1 MNFVSKNPAI
11 NNYFAKHLAFSRKK
25 HIFAFRKSIKILKM
39 KDITISHFRCYD
51 YKTMDF
57 RKGINLLIGDNSC
70 GKTSLIRAC
79 NFVANSLF
87 CGYSD
92 ENTNWKSVEDA
103 DFKLNVDAN
112 NTILPE
118 SPIAISFHLSSADLY
133 PLIDENGEI
142 IDFDYSTELHIE
154 KKSKKNSRNL
164 VQGLAPLKNYAARL
178 YSCSHVRE
186 DNLIGQ
192 KNVLPVYAC
201 FTTEDIHASR
211 KIDRQK
217 FKEYAQKPSFG
228 YFECYDCR
236 GLFDYWLERMLVLQE
251 AETGEQEIECV
262 NNAIRD
268 CLGADGCGIIEDMVL
283 RPVRGKVYFKYIDG
297 RYVESSMLSDG
308 YKRLVN
314 IVVDIA
320 IRCALLNKTMFGAD
334 AYKHSH
340 GTVIID
346 EIDEHL
352 HPALQSKVLKAL
364 HTTFP
369 RIQFIVS
376 THAPLVIS
384 SVENSEDNVV
394 YRLWYNQDTRQY
406 EHAELKTYGL
416 DSNLILEEE
425 MLVGSRDSF
434 VEEQLKAIRRLVSNR
449 HLEDA
454 KKQLAVLETKTSPSQ
469 PSIVKIRSIINRLQS
484 RQV

>member
-1 MNFVSKNPAI
+1 ME
-11 NNYFAKHLAFSRKK
+11 
-25 HIFAFRKSIKILKM
+25 
-39 KDITISHFRCYD
+39 
-51 YKTMDF
+51 F
-57 RKGINLLIGDNSC
+57 RKGINLLIGDNSS

-92 ENTNWKSVEDA
+92 ENTVWKSVDDD
-103 DFKLNVDAN
+103 DFKLNIDAN

-118 SPIAISFHLSSADLY
+118 QPVSISFHLATWDLSPIKADDSLVS
-133 PLIDENGEI
+133 
-142 IDFDYSTELHIE
+142 FDYDTQLHIE

-164 VQGLAPLKNYAARL
+164 LTGLSTLKTYAATL
-178 YSCSHVRE
+178 YSNSH
-186 DNLIGQ
+186 LKIGDAVVQ
-192 KNVLPVYAC
+192 QNVLPVYAC

-236 GLFDYWLERMLVLQE
+236 GLFDYWLERLLVLQE
-251 AETGEQEIECV
+251 AEIGEQEIECV
-262 NNAIRD
+262 RKAISK
-268 CLGADGCGIIEDMVL
+268 CFGVNGAGIIEDMVI
-283 RPVRGKVYFKYIDG
+283 RPIRGKVFFKYTDG

-320 IRCALLNKTMFGAD
+320 IRCALLNKGMYGSE
-334 AYKHSH
+334 AYKQTH

-352 HPALQSKVLKAL
+352 HPALQSKVLKSL
-364 HTTFP
+364 HQTFP
-369 RIQFIVS
+369 EIQFIVS
-376 THAPLVIS
+376 THAPLVMS
-384 SVENSEDNVV
+384 SVEKSKDNVV
-394 YRLWYNQDTRQY
+394 YRLWYDEE
-406 EHAELKTYGL
+406 EHDYKHVELNTYGL

-425 MLVGSRDSF
+425 MFVASRDSI
-434 VEEQLKAIRRLVSNR
+434 VSEQLKDIKRLVSER
-449 HLEDA
+449 KLAEA
-454 KKQLAVLETKTSPSQ
+454 KTLLADLETKTSPSQ
-469 PSIVKIRSIINRLQS
+469 PSLIKIHSLINRLES
-484 RQV
+484 R

>member
-1 MNFVSKNPAI
+1 
-11 NNYFAKHLAFSRKK
+11 
-25 HIFAFRKSIKILKM
+25 M
-39 KDITISHFRCYD
+39 KDITISNFRCYNNT
-51 YKTMDF
+51 TMEF
-57 RKGINLLIGDNSC
+57 RKGINLLIGDNSS

-92 ENTNWKSVEDA
+92 ENTVWKSVDDD
-103 DFKLNVDAN
+103 DFKLNIDAN

-118 SPIAISFHLSSADLY
+118 QPVSISFHLATWDLNPIKADDSLVS
-133 PLIDENGEI
+133 
-142 IDFDYSTELHIE
+142 FDYDTQLHIE

-164 VQGLAPLKNYAARL
+164 LTGLSTLKTYAATL
-178 YSCSHVRE
+178 YSNSH
-186 DNLIGQ
+186 LKIGDAVVQ
-192 KNVLPVYAC
+192 QNVLPVYAC

-236 GLFDYWLERMLVLQE
+236 GLFDYWLERLLVLQE
-251 AETGEQEIECV
+251 AEIGEQEIECV
-262 NNAIRD
+262 RKAISK
-268 CLGADGCGIIEDMVL
+268 CFGVNGAGIIEDMVI
-283 RPVRGKVYFKYIDG
+283 RPVRGKVFFKYTDG

-320 IRCALLNKTMFGAD
+320 IRCALLNKGMYGSE
-334 AYKHSH
+334 AYKQTH

-352 HPALQSKVLKAL
+352 HPALQSKVLKSL
-364 HTTFP
+364 HQTFP
-369 RIQFIVS
+369 EIQFIVS
-376 THAPLVIS
+376 THAPLVMS
-384 SVENSEDNVV
+384 SVEKSKDNVV
-394 YRLWYNQDTRQY
+394 YRLWYDEE
-406 EHAELKTYGL
+406 EHDYKHVELNTYGL

-425 MLVGSRDSF
+425 MFVASRDSI
-434 VEEQLKAIRRLVSNR
+434 VSEQLKDIKMLVSER
-449 HLEDA
+449 KLAEA
-454 KKQLAVLETKTSPSQ
+454 KTLLADLETKTSPSQ
-469 PSIVKIRSIINRLQS
+469 PSLIKIHSLINRLES
-484 RQV
+484 R

>member
-1 MNFVSKNPAI
+1 
-11 NNYFAKHLAFSRKK
+11 
-25 HIFAFRKSIKILKM
+25 M
-39 KDITISHFRCYD
+39 KDITISNFRCYNNT
-51 YKTMDF
+51 TMEF
-57 RKGINLLIGDNSC
+57 RKGINLLIGDNSS

-92 ENTNWKSVEDA
+92 ENTVWKSVDDD
-103 DFKLNVDAN
+103 DFKLNIDAN

-118 SPIAISFHLSSADLY
+118 QPVSISFHLATWDLSPIKADDALVS
-133 PLIDENGEI
+133 
-142 IDFDYSTELHIE
+142 FDYDTQLHIE

-164 VQGLAPLKNYAARL
+164 LTGLSTLKTYAATL
-178 YSCSHVRE
+178 YSNSH
-186 DNLIGQ
+186 LKIGDAVVQ
-192 KNVLPVYAC
+192 QNVLPVYAC

-236 GLFDYWLERMLVLQE
+236 GLFDYWLERLLVLQE
-251 AETGEQEIECV
+251 AEIGEQEIECV
-262 NNAIRD
+262 RKAISK
-268 CLGADGCGIIEDMVL
+268 CFGVNGAGIIEDMVI
-283 RPVRGKVYFKYIDG
+283 RPVRGKVFFKYTDG

-320 IRCALLNKTMFGAD
+320 IRCALLNKGMYGSE
-334 AYKHSH
+334 AYKQTH

-352 HPALQSKVLKAL
+352 HPALQSKVLKSL
-364 HTTFP
+364 HQTFP
-369 RIQFIVS
+369 EIQFIVS
-376 THAPLVIS
+376 THAPLVMS
-384 SVENSEDNVV
+384 SVEKSKDNVV
-394 YRLWYNQDTRQY
+394 YRLWYDEE
-406 EHAELKTYGL
+406 EHDYKHVELNTYGL

-425 MLVGSRDSF
+425 MFVDSRDSI
-434 VEEQLKAIRRLVSNR
+434 VSEQLKDIKRLVSER
-449 HLEDA
+449 KLAEA
-454 KKQLAVLETKTSPSQ
+454 KTLLADLETKTSPSQ
-469 PSIVKIRSIINRLQS
+469 PSLIKIHSLINRLES
-484 RQV
+484 R

>member
-1 MNFVSKNPAI
+1 
-11 NNYFAKHLAFSRKK
+11 
-25 HIFAFRKSIKILKM
+25 M
-39 KDITISHFRCYD
+39 KDITISNFRCYNNT
-51 YKTMDF
+51 TMEF
-57 RKGINLLIGDNSC
+57 RKGINLLIGDNSS

-92 ENTNWKSVEDA
+92 ENTVWKSVDDD
-103 DFKLNVDAN
+103 DFKLNIDAN

-118 SPIAISFHLSSADLY
+118 QPVSISFHLATWDLNPIKADDALVS
-133 PLIDENGEI
+133 
-142 IDFDYSTELHIE
+142 FDYDTQLHIE

-164 VQGLAPLKNYAARL
+164 LTGLSTLKTYAATL
-178 YSCSHVRE
+178 YSNSH
-186 DNLIGQ
+186 LKIGDAVVQ
-192 KNVLPVYAC
+192 QNVLPVYAC

-236 GLFDYWLERMLVLQE
+236 GLFDYWLERLLVLQE
-251 AETGEQEIECV
+251 AEIGEQEIECV
-262 NNAIRD
+262 RKAISK
-268 CLGADGCGIIEDMVL
+268 CFGVNGAGIIEDMVI
-283 RPVRGKVYFKYIDG
+283 RPIRGKVFFKYTDG

-320 IRCALLNKTMFGAD
+320 IRCALLNKGMYGSE
-334 AYKHSH
+334 AYKQTH

-352 HPALQSKVLKAL
+352 HPALQSKVLKSL
-364 HTTFP
+364 HQTFP
-369 RIQFIVS
+369 EIQFIVS
-376 THAPLVIS
+376 THAPLVMS
-384 SVENSEDNVV
+384 SVEKSKDNVV
-394 YRLWYNQDTRQY
+394 YRLWYDEE
-406 EHAELKTYGL
+406 EHDYKHVELNTYGL

-425 MLVGSRDSF
+425 MFVASRDSI
-434 VEEQLKAIRRLVSNR
+434 VSEQLKDIKRLVSER
-449 HLEDA
+449 KLAEA
-454 KKQLAVLETKTSPSQ
+454 KTLLADLETKTSPSQ
-469 PSIVKIRSIINRLQS
+469 PSLIKIHSLINRLES
-484 RQV
+484 R

>member
-1 MNFVSKNPAI
+1 ME
-11 NNYFAKHLAFSRKK
+11 
-25 HIFAFRKSIKILKM
+25 
-39 KDITISHFRCYD
+39 
-51 YKTMDF
+51 F
-57 RKGINLLIGDNSC
+57 RKGINLLIGDNSS

-92 ENTNWKSVEDA
+92 ENTVWKSVDDD
-103 DFKLNVDAN
+103 DFKLNIDAN

-118 SPIAISFHLSSADLY
+118 QPVSISFHLATWDLNPIKADDALVS
-133 PLIDENGEI
+133 
-142 IDFDYSTELHIE
+142 FDYDTQLHIE

-164 VQGLAPLKNYAARL
+164 LTGLSTLKTYAATL
-178 YSCSHVRE
+178 YSNSH
-186 DNLIGQ
+186 LKIGDAVVQ
-192 KNVLPVYAC
+192 QNVLPVYAC

-236 GLFDYWLERMLVLQE
+236 GLFDYWLERLLVLQE
-251 AETGEQEIECV
+251 AEIGEQEIECV
-262 NNAIRD
+262 RKAISK
-268 CLGADGCGIIEDMVL
+268 CFGVNGAGIIEDMVI
-283 RPVRGKVYFKYIDG
+283 RPVRGKVFFKYTDG

-320 IRCALLNKTMFGAD
+320 IRCALLNKGIYGSE
-334 AYKHSH
+334 AYKKTH

-352 HPALQSKVLKAL
+352 HPALQSKVLKSL
-364 HTTFP
+364 HQTFP
-369 RIQFIVS
+369 EIQFIVS
-376 THAPLVIS
+376 THAPLVMS
-384 SVENSEDNVV
+384 SVEKSKDNVV
-394 YRLWYNQDTRQY
+394 YRLWYDEE
-406 EHAELKTYGL
+406 EHDYKHVELNTYGL

-425 MLVGSRDSF
+425 MFVDSRDSI
-434 VEEQLKAIRRLVSNR
+434 VSEQLKDIKRLVSER
-449 HLEDA
+449 KLAEA
-454 KKQLAVLETKTSPSQ
+454 KTLLADLETKTSPSQ
-469 PSIVKIRSIINRLQS
+469 PSLIKIHSLINRLES
-484 RQV
+484 R

>member
-1 MNFVSKNPAI
+1 
-11 NNYFAKHLAFSRKK
+11 
-25 HIFAFRKSIKILKM
+25 M
-39 KDITISHFRCYD
+39 KDITISNFRCYNNT
-51 YKTMDF
+51 TMEF
-57 RKGINLLIGDNSC
+57 RKGINLLIGDNSS

-92 ENTNWKSVEDA
+92 ENTVWKSVDDD
-103 DFKLNVDAN
+103 DFKLNIDAN

-118 SPIAISFHLSSADLY
+118 QPVSISFHLATWDLSPIKADDALVS
-133 PLIDENGEI
+133 
-142 IDFDYSTELHIE
+142 FDYDTQLHIE

-164 VQGLAPLKNYAARL
+164 LTGLSTLKTYAEKLDSNSHLKIGNDVVQ
-178 YSCSHVRE
+178 
-186 DNLIGQ
+186 Q
-192 KNVLPVYAC
+192 NVLPVYAC

-236 GLFDYWLERMLVLQE
+236 GLFDYWLERLLVLQE
-251 AETGEQEIECV
+251 AEIGEQEIECV
-262 NNAIRD
+262 RKAISK
-268 CLGADGCGIIEDMVL
+268 CFGVNGASIIEDMVI
-283 RPVRGKVYFKYIDG
+283 RPVRGKVFFKYTDG

-320 IRCALLNKTMFGAD
+320 IRCALLNKGMYGSE
-334 AYKHSH
+334 AYKQTH

-352 HPALQSKVLKAL
+352 HPALQSKVLKSL
-364 HTTFP
+364 HQTFP
-369 RIQFIVS
+369 EIQFIVS
-376 THAPLVIS
+376 THAPLVMS
-384 SVENSEDNVV
+384 SVEKSKDNVV
-394 YRLWYNQDTRQY
+394 YRLWYDEE
-406 EHAELKTYGL
+406 EHDYKHVELNTYGL

-425 MLVGSRDSF
+425 MFVASRDSI
-434 VEEQLKAIRRLVSNR
+434 VSEQLKDIKRLVSER
-449 HLEDA
+449 KLAEA
-454 KKQLAVLETKTSPSQ
+454 KTLLADLETKTSPSQ
-469 PSIVKIRSIINRLQS
+469 PSLIKIHSLINRLES
-484 RQV
+484 R

>member
-1 MNFVSKNPAI
+1 MKN
-11 NNYFAKHLAFSRKK
+11 
-25 HIFAFRKSIKILKM
+25 
-39 KDITISHFRCYD
+39 ITISNFRCYNNT
-51 YKTMDF
+51 TMEF
-57 RKGINLLIGDNSC
+57 RKGINLLIGDNSS

-92 ENTNWKSVEDA
+92 ENTVWKSVDDD
-103 DFKLNVDAN
+103 DFKLNIDAN

-118 SPIAISFHLSSADLY
+118 QPVSISFHLATWDLNPIKADDALVS
-133 PLIDENGEI
+133 
-142 IDFDYSTELHIE
+142 FDYDTQLHIE

-164 VQGLAPLKNYAARL
+164 LTGLSTLKTYAATL
-178 YSCSHVRE
+178 YSNSH
-186 DNLIGQ
+186 LKIGDAVVQ
-192 KNVLPVYAC
+192 QNVLPVYAC

-236 GLFDYWLERMLVLQE
+236 GLFDYWLERLLVLQE
-251 AETGEQEIECV
+251 AEIGEQEIECV
-262 NNAIRD
+262 RKAISK
-268 CLGADGCGIIEDMVL
+268 CFGVNGAGIIEDMVI
-283 RPVRGKVYFKYIDG
+283 RPVRGKVFFKYTDG

-320 IRCALLNKTMFGAD
+320 IRCALLNKGMYGSE
-334 AYKHSH
+334 AYKQTH

-352 HPALQSKVLKAL
+352 HPALQSKVLKSL
-364 HTTFP
+364 HQTFP
-369 RIQFIVS
+369 EIQFIVS
-376 THAPLVIS
+376 THAPLVMS
-384 SVENSEDNVV
+384 SVEKSKDNVV
-394 YRLWYNQDTRQY
+394 YRLWYDEE
-406 EHAELKTYGL
+406 EHDYKHVELNTYGL

-425 MLVGSRDSF
+425 MFVASRDSI
-434 VEEQLKAIRRLVSNR
+434 VSEQLKDIKRLVSER
-449 HLEDA
+449 KLAEA
-454 KKQLAVLETKTSPSQ
+454 KTLLADLETKTSPSQ
-469 PSIVKIRSIINRLQS
+469 PSLIKIHSLINRLES
-484 RQV
+484 R

>member
-1 MNFVSKNPAI
+1 
-11 NNYFAKHLAFSRKK
+11 
-25 HIFAFRKSIKILKM
+25 M
-39 KDITISHFRCYD
+39 KDITISNFRCYD
-51 YKTMDF
+51 NKSMDF
-57 RKGINLLIGDNSC
+57 RKGINLLIGDNSS

-92 ENTNWKSVEDA
+92 DNTVWKSVDDA

-118 SPIAISFHLSSADLY
+118 NPIVISFHLCQADLH
-133 PLIDENGEI
+133 PVIKENGEVV
-142 IDFDYSTELHIE
+142 DFDYSAVLHIE

-164 VQGLAPLKNYAARL
+164 VQGLAPLKSYASQL
-178 YSCSHVRE
+178 YSCSHVKRG
-186 DNLIGQ
+186 DLIEQ
-192 KNVLPVYAC
+192 NNVLPVYAC

-236 GLFDYWLERMLVLQE
+236 GLFDYWIERLLVLQE
-251 AETGEQEIECV
+251 AEAGEDEIGCV
-262 NNAIRD
+262 KRAIRS
-268 CLGADGCGIIEDMVL
+268 CLGSGGCDIIEDMVL
-283 RPVRGKVYFKYIDG
+283 RPVRGKAYFRYVDG

-320 IRCALLNKTMFGAD
+320 VRCALLNKTKFGAD
-334 AYKHSH
+334 AYKHTH
-340 GTVIID
+340 GTVIVD

-364 HTTFP
+364 HATFP
-369 RIQFIVS
+369 QIQFIVS
-376 THAPLVIS
+376 THAPLVMS
-384 SVENSEDNVV
+384 SVEKSADNVV
-394 YRLWYNQDTRQY
+394 YRLFYD
-406 EHAELKTYGL
+406 AEKQVYGHVELDTYGL
-416 DSNLILEEE
+416 DANLILEEE
-425 MLVGSRDSF
+425 MMVGSRDSA
-434 VEEQLKAIRRLVSNR
+434 VGSQIDSIRKMVSER
-449 HLEDA
+449 KLTEA
-454 KKQLAVLETKTSPSQ
+454 KSQLAELETKTSPNQ
-469 PSIVKIRSIINRLQS
+469 PSLIKIHSIINRLES
-484 RQV
+484 RQQ

>member
-1 MNFVSKNPAI
+1 ME
-11 NNYFAKHLAFSRKK
+11 
-25 HIFAFRKSIKILKM
+25 
-39 KDITISHFRCYD
+39 
-51 YKTMDF
+51 F
-57 RKGINLLIGDNSC
+57 RKGINLLIGDNSS

-92 ENTNWKSVEDA
+92 ENTVWKSVDDD
-103 DFKLNVDAN
+103 DFKLNIDAN

-118 SPIAISFHLSSADLY
+118 QPVSISFHLATWDLSPIKADDALVS
-133 PLIDENGEI
+133 
-142 IDFDYSTELHIE
+142 FDYDTQLHIE

-164 VQGLAPLKNYAARL
+164 LTGLSTLKTYAATL
-178 YSCSHVRE
+178 YSNSH
-186 DNLIGQ
+186 LKIGNDVVQ
-192 KNVLPVYAC
+192 QNVLPVYAC

-236 GLFDYWLERMLVLQE
+236 GLFDYWLERLLVLQE
-251 AETGEQEIECV
+251 AEIGEQEIECV
-262 NNAIRD
+262 RKAISK
-268 CLGADGCGIIEDMVL
+268 CFGVNGASIIEDMVI
-283 RPVRGKVYFKYIDG
+283 RPVRGKVFFKYTDG

-320 IRCALLNKTMFGAD
+320 IRCALLNKGMYGSE
-334 AYKHSH
+334 AYKQTH

-352 HPALQSKVLKAL
+352 HPALQSKVLKSL
-364 HTTFP
+364 HQTFP
-369 RIQFIVS
+369 EIQFIVS
-376 THAPLVIS
+376 THAPLVMS
-384 SVENSEDNVV
+384 LVEKSKDNVV
-394 YRLWYNQDTRQY
+394 YRLWYDEE
-406 EHAELKTYGL
+406 EHVYKHVELNTYGL

-425 MLVGSRDSF
+425 MFVDSRDSI
-434 VEEQLKAIRRLVSNR
+434 VSEQLKDIKRLVSER
-449 HLEDA
+449 KLAEA
-454 KKQLAVLETKTSPSQ
+454 KTLLADLETKTSPSQ
-469 PSIVKIRSIINRLQS
+469 PSLIKIHSLINRLES
-484 RQV
+484 R

>member
-1 MNFVSKNPAI
+1 ME
-11 NNYFAKHLAFSRKK
+11 
-25 HIFAFRKSIKILKM
+25 
-39 KDITISHFRCYD
+39 
-51 YKTMDF
+51 F
-57 RKGINLLIGDNSC
+57 RKGINLLIGDNSS

-92 ENTNWKSVEDA
+92 ENTVWKSVDDD
-103 DFKLNVDAN
+103 DFKLNIDAN

-118 SPIAISFHLSSADLY
+118 QPVSISFHLATWDLSPIKADDALVS
-133 PLIDENGEI
+133 
-142 IDFDYSTELHIE
+142 FDYDTQLHIE

-164 VQGLAPLKNYAARL
+164 LTGLSTLKTYAATL
-178 YSCSHVRE
+178 YSNSH
-186 DNLIGQ
+186 LKIGNDVVQ
-192 KNVLPVYAC
+192 QNVLPVYAC

-236 GLFDYWLERMLVLQE
+236 GLFDYWLERLLVLQE
-251 AETGEQEIECV
+251 AEIGEQEIECV
-262 NNAIRD
+262 RKAISK
-268 CLGADGCGIIEDMVL
+268 CFGVNGASIIEDMVI
-283 RPVRGKVYFKYIDG
+283 RPVRGKVFFKYTDG

-320 IRCALLNKTMFGAD
+320 IRCALLNKGMYGSE
-334 AYKHSH
+334 AYKQTY

-352 HPALQSKVLKAL
+352 HPALQSKVLKSL
-364 HTTFP
+364 HQTFP
-369 RIQFIVS
+369 EIQFIVS
-376 THAPLVIS
+376 THAPLVMS
-384 SVENSEDNVV
+384 SVEKSKDNVV
-394 YRLWYNQDTRQY
+394 YRLWYDEE
-406 EHAELKTYGL
+406 EHDYKHVELNTYGL

-425 MLVGSRDSF
+425 MFVASRDSI
-434 VEEQLKAIRRLVSNR
+434 VSEQLKDIKRLVSER
-449 HLEDA
+449 KLAEA
-454 KKQLAVLETKTSPSQ
+454 KTLLADLETKTSPSQ
-469 PSIVKIRSIINRLQS
+469 PSLIKIHSLINRLES
-484 RQV
+484 R

>member
-1 MNFVSKNPAI
+1 ME
-11 NNYFAKHLAFSRKK
+11 
-25 HIFAFRKSIKILKM
+25 
-39 KDITISHFRCYD
+39 
-51 YKTMDF
+51 F
-57 RKGINLLIGDNSC
+57 RKGINLLIGDNSS

-92 ENTNWKSVEDA
+92 ENTVWKSVDDD
-103 DFKLNVDAN
+103 DFKLNIDAN

-118 SPIAISFHLSSADLY
+118 QPVSISFHLATWDLNPIKADDALVS
-133 PLIDENGEI
+133 
-142 IDFDYSTELHIE
+142 FDYDTQLHIE

-164 VQGLAPLKNYAARL
+164 LTGLSTLKTYAATL
-178 YSCSHVRE
+178 YSNSH
-186 DNLIGQ
+186 LKIGDAVVQ
-192 KNVLPVYAC
+192 QNVLPVYAC

-236 GLFDYWLERMLVLQE
+236 GLFDYWLERLLVLQE
-251 AETGEQEIECV
+251 AEIGEQEIECV
-262 NNAIRD
+262 RKAISK
-268 CLGADGCGIIEDMVL
+268 CFGVNGAGIIEDMVI
-283 RPVRGKVYFKYIDG
+283 RPIRGKVFFKYTDG

-320 IRCALLNKTMFGAD
+320 IRCALLNKGMYGSE
-334 AYKHSH
+334 AYKQTH

-352 HPALQSKVLKAL
+352 HPALQSKVLKSL
-364 HTTFP
+364 HQTFP
-369 RIQFIVS
+369 EIQFIVS
-376 THAPLVIS
+376 THAPLVMS
-384 SVENSEDNVV
+384 SVEKSKDNVV
-394 YRLWYNQDTRQY
+394 YRLWYDEE
-406 EHAELKTYGL
+406 EHDYKHVELNTYGL

-425 MLVGSRDSF
+425 MFVDSRDSI
-434 VEEQLKAIRRLVSNR
+434 VSEQLKDIKRLVSER
-449 HLEDA
+449 KLAEA
-454 KKQLAVLETKTSPSQ
+454 KTLLADLETKTSPSQ
-469 PSIVKIRSIINRLQS
+469 PSLIKIHSLINRLES
-484 RQV
+484 R

>member
-1 MNFVSKNPAI
+1 
-11 NNYFAKHLAFSRKK
+11 
-25 HIFAFRKSIKILKM
+25 M
-39 KDITISHFRCYD
+39 KDITISNFRCYNNT
-51 YKTMDF
+51 TMEF
-57 RKGINLLIGDNSC
+57 RKGINLLIGDNSS

-92 ENTNWKSVEDA
+92 ENTVWKSVDDD
-103 DFKLNVDAN
+103 DFKLNIDAN

-118 SPIAISFHLSSADLY
+118 QPVSISFHLATWDLNPIKADDALVS
-133 PLIDENGEI
+133 
-142 IDFDYSTELHIE
+142 FDYDTQLHIE

-164 VQGLAPLKNYAARL
+164 LTGLSTLKTYAATL
-178 YSCSHVRE
+178 YSNSH
-186 DNLIGQ
+186 LKIGNDVVQ
-192 KNVLPVYAC
+192 QNVLPVYAC

-236 GLFDYWLERMLVLQE
+236 GLFDYWLERLLVLQE
-251 AETGEQEIECV
+251 AEIGEQEIECV
-262 NNAIRD
+262 RKAISK
-268 CLGADGCGIIEDMVL
+268 CFGVNGAGIIEDMVI
-283 RPVRGKVYFKYIDG
+283 RPVRGKVFFKYTDG

-320 IRCALLNKTMFGAD
+320 IRCALLNKGMYGSE
-334 AYKHSH
+334 AYKQTH

-352 HPALQSKVLKAL
+352 HPALQSKVLKSL
-364 HTTFP
+364 HQTFP
-369 RIQFIVS
+369 EIQFIVS
-376 THAPLVIS
+376 THAPLVMS
-384 SVENSEDNVV
+384 SVEKSKDNVV
-394 YRLWYNQDTRQY
+394 YRLWYDEE
-406 EHAELKTYGL
+406 EHDYKHVELNTYGL

-425 MLVGSRDSF
+425 MFVDSRDSI
-434 VEEQLKAIRRLVSNR
+434 VSEQLKDIKRLVSER
-449 HLEDA
+449 KLAEA
-454 KKQLAVLETKTSPSQ
+454 KTLLADLETKTSPSQ
-469 PSIVKIRSIINRLQS
+469 PSLIKIHSLINRLES
-484 RQV
+484 R

>member
-1 MNFVSKNPAI
+1 MKN
-11 NNYFAKHLAFSRKK
+11 
-25 HIFAFRKSIKILKM
+25 
-39 KDITISHFRCYD
+39 ITISNFRCYNNT
-51 YKTMDF
+51 TMEF
-57 RKGINLLIGDNSC
+57 RKGINLLIGDNSS

-92 ENTNWKSVEDA
+92 ENTVWKSVDDD
-103 DFKLNVDAN
+103 DFKLNIDAN

-118 SPIAISFHLSSADLY
+118 QPVSISFHLATWDLSPIKADDALVS
-133 PLIDENGEI
+133 
-142 IDFDYSTELHIE
+142 FDYDTQLHIE

-164 VQGLAPLKNYAARL
+164 LTGLSTLKTYAATL
-178 YSCSHVRE
+178 YSNSH
-186 DNLIGQ
+186 LKIGNDVVQ
-192 KNVLPVYAC
+192 QNVLPVYAC

-236 GLFDYWLERMLVLQE
+236 GLFDYWLERLLVLQE
-251 AETGEQEIECV
+251 AEIGEQEIECV
-262 NNAIRD
+262 RKAISK
-268 CLGADGCGIIEDMVL
+268 CFGVNGASIIEDMVI
-283 RPVRGKVYFKYIDG
+283 RPVRGKVFFKYTDG

-320 IRCALLNKTMFGAD
+320 IRCALLNKGMYGSE
-334 AYKHSH
+334 AYWQTH

-352 HPALQSKVLKAL
+352 HPALQSKVLKSL
-364 HTTFP
+364 HQTFP
-369 RIQFIVS
+369 EIQFIVS
-376 THAPLVIS
+376 THAPLVMS
-384 SVENSEDNVV
+384 SVEKSKDNVV
-394 YRLWYNQDTRQY
+394 YRLWYDEE
-406 EHAELKTYGL
+406 EHDYKHVELNTYGL

-425 MLVGSRDSF
+425 MFVDSRDSI
-434 VEEQLKAIRRLVSNR
+434 VSEQLKDIKRLVSER
-449 HLEDA
+449 KLAEA
-454 KKQLAVLETKTSPSQ
+454 KTLLADLETKTSPSQ
-469 PSIVKIRSIINRLQS
+469 PSLIKIHSLINRLES
-484 RQV
+484 R

>member
-1 MNFVSKNPAI
+1 
-11 NNYFAKHLAFSRKK
+11 
-25 HIFAFRKSIKILKM
+25 M
-39 KDITISHFRCYD
+39 KDITISNFRCYNNT
-51 YKTMDF
+51 TMEF
-57 RKGINLLIGDNSC
+57 RKGINLLIGDNSS

-92 ENTNWKSVEDA
+92 ENTVWKSVDDD
-103 DFKLNVDAN
+103 DFKLNIDAN

-118 SPIAISFHLSSADLY
+118 QPVSISFHLATWDLNPIKADDALVS
-133 PLIDENGEI
+133 
-142 IDFDYSTELHIE
+142 FDYDTQLHIE

-164 VQGLAPLKNYAARL
+164 LTGLSTLKTYAATL
-178 YSCSHVRE
+178 YSNSH
-186 DNLIGQ
+186 LKIGDAVVQ
-192 KNVLPVYAC
+192 QNVLPVYAC

-236 GLFDYWLERMLVLQE
+236 GLFDYWLERLLVLQE
-251 AETGEQEIECV
+251 AEIGEQEIECV
-262 NNAIRD
+262 RKAISK
-268 CLGADGCGIIEDMVL
+268 CFGVNGAGIIEDMVI
-283 RPVRGKVYFKYIDG
+283 RPIRGKVFFKYTDG

-320 IRCALLNKTMFGAD
+320 IRCALLNKGMYGSE
-334 AYKHSH
+334 AYKQTH

-352 HPALQSKVLKAL
+352 HPALQSKVLKSL
-364 HTTFP
+364 HQTFP
-369 RIQFIVS
+369 EIQFIVS
-376 THAPLVIS
+376 THAPLVMS
-384 SVENSEDNVV
+384 SVEKSKDNVV
-394 YRLWYNQDTRQY
+394 YRLWYDEE
-406 EHAELKTYGL
+406 EHDYKHVELNTYGL

-425 MLVGSRDSF
+425 MFVDSRDSI
-434 VEEQLKAIRRLVSNR
+434 VSEQLKDIKRLVSER
-449 HLEDA
+449 KLAEA
-454 KKQLAVLETKTSPSQ
+454 KTLLADLETKTSPSQ
-469 PSIVKIRSIINRLQS
+469 PSLIKIHSLINRLES
-484 RQV
+484 R

>member
-1 MNFVSKNPAI
+1 ME
-11 NNYFAKHLAFSRKK
+11 
-25 HIFAFRKSIKILKM
+25 
-39 KDITISHFRCYD
+39 
-51 YKTMDF
+51 F
-57 RKGINLLIGDNSC
+57 RKGINLLIGDNSS

-92 ENTNWKSVEDA
+92 ENTVWKSVDDD
-103 DFKLNVDAN
+103 DFKLNIDAN

-118 SPIAISFHLSSADLY
+118 QPVSISFHLATWDLSPIKADDALVS
-133 PLIDENGEI
+133 
-142 IDFDYSTELHIE
+142 FDYDTQLHIE

-164 VQGLAPLKNYAARL
+164 LTGLSTLKTYAATL
-178 YSCSHVRE
+178 YSNSH
-186 DNLIGQ
+186 LKIGNNVVQ
-192 KNVLPVYAC
+192 QNVLPVYAC

-236 GLFDYWLERMLVLQE
+236 GLFDYWLERLLVLQE
-251 AETGEQEIECV
+251 AEIGEQEIECV
-262 NNAIRD
+262 RKAISK
-268 CLGADGCGIIEDMVL
+268 CFGVNGASIIEDMVI
-283 RPVRGKVYFKYIDG
+283 RPVRGKVFFKYTDG

-320 IRCALLNKTMFGAD
+320 IRCALLNKGMYGSE
-334 AYKHSH
+334 AYKQTH

-352 HPALQSKVLKAL
+352 HPALQSKVLKSL
-364 HTTFP
+364 HQTFP
-369 RIQFIVS
+369 EIQFIVS
-376 THAPLVIS
+376 THAPLVMS
-384 SVENSEDNVV
+384 SVEKSKDNVV
-394 YRLWYNQDTRQY
+394 YRLWYDEE
-406 EHAELKTYGL
+406 EHDYKHVELNTYGL

-425 MLVGSRDSF
+425 MFVASRDSI
-434 VEEQLKAIRRLVSNR
+434 VSEQLKDIKRLVSER
-449 HLEDA
+449 KLAEA
-454 KKQLAVLETKTSPSQ
+454 KTLLADLETKTSPSQ
-469 PSIVKIRSIINRLQS
+469 PSLIKIHSLINRLES
-484 RQV
+484 R

>member
-1 MNFVSKNPAI
+1 
-11 NNYFAKHLAFSRKK
+11 
-25 HIFAFRKSIKILKM
+25 M
-39 KDITISHFRCYD
+39 KDITISNFRCYNNT
-51 YKTMDF
+51 TMEF
-57 RKGINLLIGDNSC
+57 RKGINLLIGDNSS

-92 ENTNWKSVEDA
+92 ENTVWKSVDDD
-103 DFKLNVDAN
+103 DFKLNIDAN

-118 SPIAISFHLSSADLY
+118 QPVSISFHLATWDLSQIKADDALVS
-133 PLIDENGEI
+133 
-142 IDFDYSTELHIE
+142 FDYDTQLHIE

-164 VQGLAPLKNYAARL
+164 LTGLSTLKTYAATL
-178 YSCSHVRE
+178 YSNSH
-186 DNLIGQ
+186 LKIGDAVVQ
-192 KNVLPVYAC
+192 QNVLPVYAC

-236 GLFDYWLERMLVLQE
+236 GLFDYWLERLLVLQE
-251 AETGEQEIECV
+251 AEIGEQEIECV
-262 NNAIRD
+262 RKAISK
-268 CLGADGCGIIEDMVL
+268 CFGVNGAGIIEDMVI
-283 RPVRGKVYFKYIDG
+283 RPVRGKVFFKYTDG

-320 IRCALLNKTMFGAD
+320 IRCALLNKGMYGSE
-334 AYKHSH
+334 AYKQTH

-352 HPALQSKVLKAL
+352 HPALQSKVLKSL
-364 HTTFP
+364 HQTFP
-369 RIQFIVS
+369 EIQFIVS
-376 THAPLVIS
+376 THAPLVMS
-384 SVENSEDNVV
+384 SVEKSKDNVV
-394 YRLWYNQDTRQY
+394 YRLWYDEE
-406 EHAELKTYGL
+406 EHDYKHVELNTYGL

-425 MLVGSRDSF
+425 MFVDSRDSI
-434 VEEQLKAIRRLVSNR
+434 VSEQLKDIKRLVSER
-449 HLEDA
+449 KLAEA
-454 KKQLAVLETKTSPSQ
+454 KTLLADLETKTSPSQ
-469 PSIVKIRSIINRLQS
+469 PSLIKIHSLINRLES
-484 RQV
+484 R

>member
-1 MNFVSKNPAI
+1 ME
-11 NNYFAKHLAFSRKK
+11 
-25 HIFAFRKSIKILKM
+25 
-39 KDITISHFRCYD
+39 
-51 YKTMDF
+51 F
-57 RKGINLLIGDNSC
+57 RKGINLLIGDNSS

-92 ENTNWKSVEDA
+92 ENTVWKSVDDD
-103 DFKLNVDAN
+103 DFKLNIDAN

-118 SPIAISFHLSSADLY
+118 QPVSISFHLATWDLNPIKADDALVS
-133 PLIDENGEI
+133 
-142 IDFDYSTELHIE
+142 FDYDTQLHIE

-164 VQGLAPLKNYAARL
+164 LTGLSTLKTYAATL
-178 YSCSHVRE
+178 YSNSH
-186 DNLIGQ
+186 LKIGNDVVQ
-192 KNVLPVYAC
+192 QNVLPVYAC

-236 GLFDYWLERMLVLQE
+236 GLFDYWLERLLVLQE
-251 AETGEQEIECV
+251 AEIGEQEIECV
-262 NNAIRD
+262 RKAISK
-268 CLGADGCGIIEDMVL
+268 CFGVNGAGIIEDMVI
-283 RPVRGKVYFKYIDG
+283 RPVRGKVFFKYTDG

-320 IRCALLNKTMFGAD
+320 IRCALLNKGMYGSE
-334 AYKHSH
+334 AYKQTH

-352 HPALQSKVLKAL
+352 HPALQSKVLKSL
-364 HTTFP
+364 HQTFP
-369 RIQFIVS
+369 EIQFIVS
-376 THAPLVIS
+376 THAPLVMS
-384 SVENSEDNVV
+384 SVEKSKDNVV
-394 YRLWYNQDTRQY
+394 YRLWYDEE
-406 EHAELKTYGL
+406 EHDYKHVELNTYGL

-425 MLVGSRDSF
+425 MFVDSRDSI
-434 VEEQLKAIRRLVSNR
+434 VSEQLKDIKRLVSER
-449 HLEDA
+449 KLAEA
-454 KKQLAVLETKTSPSQ
+454 KTLLADLETKTSPSQ
-469 PSIVKIRSIINRLQS
+469 PSLIKIHSLINRLES
-484 RQV
+484 R